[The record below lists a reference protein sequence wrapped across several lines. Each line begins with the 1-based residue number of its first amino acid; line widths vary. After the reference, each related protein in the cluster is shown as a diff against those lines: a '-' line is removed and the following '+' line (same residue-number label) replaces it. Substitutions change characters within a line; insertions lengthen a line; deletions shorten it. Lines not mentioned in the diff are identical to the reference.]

1 MLTLHVTTYACDVS
15 REVQR
20 FTQVRDITG
29 VSGSRLGGSA
39 ARPCHLWVYFGAT
52 SDSSL
57 LSKPTTS
64 SV

>member
-29 VSGSRLGGSA
+29 VSGSRL
-39 ARPCHLWVYFGAT
+39 
-52 SDSSL
+52 
-57 LSKPTTS
+57 
-64 SV
+64 